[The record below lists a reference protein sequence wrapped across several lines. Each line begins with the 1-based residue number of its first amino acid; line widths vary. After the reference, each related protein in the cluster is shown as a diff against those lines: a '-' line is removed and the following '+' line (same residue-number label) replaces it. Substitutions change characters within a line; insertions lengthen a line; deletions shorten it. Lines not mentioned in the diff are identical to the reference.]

1 MENGIMTHSYIDSD
15 GKEGRYDSFPSSRS
29 SCMIAM
35 LQTQKRVMFQ
45 VQLLEALQGNQDIC
59 LTDKMKTRR
68 DAKFV

>member
-1 MENGIMTHSYIDSD
+1 
-15 GKEGRYDSFPSSRS
+15 
-29 SCMIAM
+29 MIAM